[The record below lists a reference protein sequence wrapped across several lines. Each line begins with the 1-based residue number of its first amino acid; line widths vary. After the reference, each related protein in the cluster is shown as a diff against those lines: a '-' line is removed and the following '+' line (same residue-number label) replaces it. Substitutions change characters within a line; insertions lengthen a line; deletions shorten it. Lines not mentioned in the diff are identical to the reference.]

1 MKQAP
6 RKGGLT
12 VKAIEALKPRERP
25 YEFPDGDGLYLTV
38 RPNNSRSFNLRYRHG
53 GKPRNYTIGPA
64 AIGLA
69 EARKLAKEALVKI
82 ARGEDPSSEKAARK
96 AAERAPK
103 PDLFENVVADFVR
116 VYCIGPDEKRP
127 HIRDWRESERLLK
140 KHFAPEWTGRRLS
153 EIGRGDVTTALD
165 KIVTSG
171 AKIGANRA
179 FAVLRK
185 MCAWAVSRGLAES
198 SPCDGLTRPSSE
210 KGRAR
215 ERVLDE
221 RELALVWRASDSLGH
236 PFGPMVKIFM
246 LTGQRRT
253 EVGAMEWAEIDPEK
267 AEWTLPVARSK
278 NHRAHTVPLAP
289 AALAVLQQAPRIVTS
304 KGANQPRF
312 VFTTSGD
319 AASSGYSLAKQR
331 LDAAIAELNDGKPL
345 VPWVFHDI
353 RRSVATH
360 MAALG
365 VSIHVIERC
374 LNHVSGSFAGLV
386 SVYQKHG
393 YEKEKRAAFEAWAR
407 RLDEMITGKPA
418 AENVVEIASKR
429 V

>member
-1 MKQAP
+1 MKQ
-6 RKGGLT
+6 KGGLT
-12 VKAIEALKPRERP
+12 VKAIEALKPKEKP
-25 YEFPDGDGLYLTV
+25 FEVSDGDGLYLTV

-53 GKPRNYTIGPA
+53 GKPRNHTIGPA

-82 ARGEDPSSEKAARK
+82 ARGEDPAAEKAARK

-103 PDLFENVVADFVR
+103 PDLFENVVAEFVR
-116 VYCIGPDEKRP
+116 VYCIGPDPARP

-140 KHFAPEWTGRRLS
+140 KHFVPDWTGRRLS
-153 EIGRGDVTTALD
+153 EISRADVHAALD
-165 KIVTSG
+165 KIIASG
-171 AKIGANRA
+171 AAIGANRA

-185 MCAWAVSRGLAES
+185 MCGWAVSRGLADR
-198 SPCDGLTRPSSE
+198 SPCEGVARPSSE

-221 RELALVWRASDSLGH
+221 RELALVWRASDVLGY
-236 PFGPMVKIFM
+236 PFGPLVKLLM

-253 EVGAMEWAEIDPEK
+253 EVGALEWPELDFDK
-267 AEWTLPVARSK
+267 AEWTLPAGRSK
-278 NHRAHTVPLAP
+278 NHRAHGVPLAP
-289 AALAVLQQAPRIVTS
+289 AAIELLKGLPRIATS
-304 KGANQPRF
+304 AGSKRPRF

-331 LDAAIAELNDGKPL
+331 LDVAIAELNGGEALPH
-345 VPWVFHDI
+345 WTFHDI

-365 VSIHVIERC
+365 VGLQVVEKC
-374 LNHVSGSFAGLV
+374 LNSRQRIVRGDCRHLPETRLRARKAIGLARVGEPTRRHRDGAAGGECRRVGRQEGVS
-386 SVYQKHG
+386 
-393 YEKEKRAAFEAWAR
+393 
-407 RLDEMITGKPA
+407 DE
-418 AENVVEIASKR
+418 
-429 V
+429 